1 MATVAPFHHINEEEK
16 PGQKRMH
23 HTNDGCA
30 DGQKI
35 TGSERVEGTGGFR
48 RCVDCSRLDEIDAL
62 RSGAPAGG
70 GAAR

>member
-1 MATVAPFHHINEEEK
+1 MPTIAPFHYAREEEK

-23 HTNDGCA
+23 HTNDACV

-35 TGSERVEGTGGFR
+35 SGSDRVEGTGGFR

-62 RSGAPAGG
+62 KSPSPAG
-70 GAAR
+70 AAGR